1 MKSLSKLVKNRT
13 AFSRGVLCGASSS
26 SQSKYVVK
34 GRRMLLDSK
43 ATSGGTR
50 LQHNVASA
58 TLVVPL
64 ITVITAVFNGQDCIA
79 DCIESVLHQDFPNV
93 EHIILDGNSE
103 DGTVAILRHYEN
115 KVALWLSEPD
125 SGVYDAWNKGLE
137 VARGEWIAFLGA
149 DDRYL
154 PNAIS
159 TYVDLARRV
168 PDAEFLTSRA
178 QLNHPSGYA
187 PVFGG
192 AWEWPR
198 FSKTMTTIHVGTMHR
213 RSLFER
219 YGKFDTSFLIAG
231 DYEFLL
237 RPRANLRT
245 AFTPA
250 TTVVMRAGGLSDGT
264 AGLYEARR
272 ARVEAGVRAPLT
284 ATIEL
289 RIAVLRFHV
298 RRLFLALRSALKP

>member
-1 MKSLSKLVKNRT
+1 
-13 AFSRGVLCGASSS
+13 
-26 SQSKYVVK
+26 
-34 GRRMLLDSK
+34 MLLDSK

-137 VARGEWIAFLGA
+137 LARGEWIAFLGA

>member
-1 MKSLSKLVKNRT
+1 
-13 AFSRGVLCGASSS
+13 
-26 SQSKYVVK
+26 
-34 GRRMLLDSK
+34 
-43 ATSGGTR
+43 
-50 LQHNVASA
+50 
-58 TLVVPL
+58 
-64 ITVITAVFNGQDCIA
+64 
-79 DCIESVLHQDFPNV
+79 
-93 EHIILDGNSE
+93 
-103 DGTVAILRHYEN
+103 
-115 KVALWLSEPD
+115 
-125 SGVYDAWNKGLE
+125 
-137 VARGEWIAFLGA
+137 
-149 DDRYL
+149 
-154 PNAIS
+154 
-159 TYVDLARRV
+159 
-168 PDAEFLTSRA
+168 
-178 QLNHPSGYA
+178 
-187 PVFGG
+187 
-192 AWEWPR
+192 
-198 FSKTMTTIHVGTMHR
+198 MTTIHVGTMHR

>member
-1 MKSLSKLVKNRT
+1 
-13 AFSRGVLCGASSS
+13 
-26 SQSKYVVK
+26 
-34 GRRMLLDSK
+34 MLLDSK

-50 LQHNVASA
+50 LQGSVTSA
-58 TLVVPL
+58 TLAMPL
-64 ITVITAVFNGQDCIA
+64 VTVITAVFNGQDCIA
-79 DCIESVLHQDFPNV
+79 DCIESVLHQDYPNI

-103 DGTVAILRHYEN
+103 DGTVAIIRRYEN
-115 KVALWLSEPD
+115 NVALWLSEPD
-125 SGVYDAWNKGLE
+125 RGVYDAWNKGLE
-137 VARGEWIAFLGA
+137 LARGEWIAFLGA
-149 DDRYL
+149 DDRYF

-159 TYVDLARRV
+159 TYVELGRRM

-192 AWEWPR
+192 PWEWPR

-219 YGKFDTSFLIAG
+219 YGKFNTSFLIAG

-237 RPRANLRT
+237 RPRAHLRT

-250 TTVVMRAGGLSDGT
+250 TTVVMRAGGLSDST

-289 RIAVLRFHV
+289 RFAVLRFHA

>member
-1 MKSLSKLVKNRT
+1 
-13 AFSRGVLCGASSS
+13 
-26 SQSKYVVK
+26 
-34 GRRMLLDSK
+34 MLLDSK